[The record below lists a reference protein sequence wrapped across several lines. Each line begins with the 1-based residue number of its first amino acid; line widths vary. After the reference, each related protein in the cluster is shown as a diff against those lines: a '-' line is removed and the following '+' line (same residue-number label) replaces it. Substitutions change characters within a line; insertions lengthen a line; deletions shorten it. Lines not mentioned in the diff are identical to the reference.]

1 MTSFLSGSL
10 FFLAGCAALGILPP
24 SVLAAKARKPAVA
37 VIALLVAAFVIYVLL
52 SAAADLPRG

>member
-1 MTSFLSGSL
+1 MTGFLSGSL
-10 FFLAGCAALGILPP
+10 FFLAGCAALGVLPP

-52 SAAADLPRG
+52 SAAADLPRS